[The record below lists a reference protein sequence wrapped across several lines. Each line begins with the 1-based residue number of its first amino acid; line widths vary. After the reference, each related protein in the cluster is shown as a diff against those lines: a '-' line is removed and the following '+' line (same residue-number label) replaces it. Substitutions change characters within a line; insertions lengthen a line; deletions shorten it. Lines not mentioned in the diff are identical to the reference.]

1 MTHRH
6 DATPAGTPPGAGLR
20 THGYQPEIDGLRALA
35 VLPVIFY
42 HAGFGFPGGYV
53 GVDVFFVISGY
64 LITRL
69 ILAELDAGGFRLLNF
84 WERRVRRLFPALAV
98 VVLVTLAAGYFL
110 LLPADYDSLAESA
123 LAQVLLVSNIHFW
136 REIDYFAGP
145 AELKPLLHTWSLAVE
160 EQFYLIFPFLLAA
173 CAKFNRW
180 PLKNLLG
187 GLFGVSLLLSIW
199 GSYANPAATFY
210 LLPTRAWELL
220 AGAGLSIMPAVANL
234 HRRRMEWLGW
244 LGLACV
250 LTSVFCYGADTRF
263 PGASA
268 LLPCLGACLIIHSNR
283 GQITRVGRLLAWKP
297 VVFIGMISYSL
308 YLWHW
313 PLLALL
319 RYSFGGN
326 LSLETRVLAVASS
339 LLAASLTW
347 KFVETPFRRRSWG
360 SMRRVFVSAGAVT
373 VLVMGTALAIRAAGG
388 WPSRFSG
395 NVIRLVTGNEIP
407 KRFRGEGTIPLGV
420 APTQPRE
427 PSFLLWGDSHA
438 QAIGE
443 LIDRLAI
450 ERGVSGYIAMKKAA
464 TPVVGTWRPNK
475 GRSAVAW
482 NQSVVDFVREK
493 KIKHVILASRW
504 SINIDGRP
512 DGSTASLIVDES
524 TPEASPAASQEVF
537 RRGLLRT
544 IAGLTDAGC
553 RVWIMGQVPQ
563 QPDDV
568 PMLLARSAH
577 FQWHG
582 QVVGTSLVQ
591 HRENQRNV
599 ARILAGMEGVRIL
612 EPARYCFDEQGRSL
626 ITGDG
631 RSYYFDDNHL
641 SAFGAERLLRSM
653 FEPVF
658 SEIERDSHSTAGSI
672 KPTE

>member
-1 MTHRH
+1 
-6 DATPAGTPPGAGLR
+6 
-20 THGYQPEIDGLRALA
+20 LA

-313 PLLALL
+313 PLLAML
-319 RYSFGGN
+319 RYGFGGN
-326 LSLETRVLAVASS
+326 LSLEMRVLAVASS

-360 SMRRVFVSAGAVT
+360 SMQRVFVSAGAVT

-482 NQSVVDFVREK
+482 NQSVVEFVREK

-641 SAFGAERLLRSM
+641 SAFGAERLLRAM

>member
-1 MTHRH
+1 MTQRH
-6 DATPAGTPPGAGLR
+6 DANPAGRPPAAGLR

-42 HAGFGFPGGYV
+42 HAGFGFHGGYV

-69 ILAELDAGGFRLLNF
+69 ILTELDAGRFRLLNF
-84 WERRVRRLFPALAV
+84 WERRIRRLFPALAV
-98 VVLVTLAAGYFL
+98 VVLATLAAGCFI
-110 LLPADYDSLAESA
+110 LLPEDYDSLAESA
-123 LAQVLLVSNIHFW
+123 LAQALLVSNIHFW
-136 REIDYFAGP
+136 REVDYFAGP

-180 PLKNLLG
+180 PLGKVLG
-187 GLFGVSLLLSIW
+187 VLFGVSLLLSIW
-199 GSYANPAATFY
+199 GSYSNPAATFY

-220 AGAGLSIMPAVANL
+220 AGAGLSVMPAVANL
-234 HRRRMEWLGW
+234 RRRRMEWLGW

-250 LTSVFCYGADTRF
+250 LTAVFCYGVDTRF

-283 GQITRVGRLLAWKP
+283 GEVTRVGRLLSWKP

-313 PLLALL
+313 PLLAML
-319 RYSFGGN
+319 RYGFGEN
-326 LSLETRVLAVASS
+326 LSLGMRVLAVVTS
-339 LLAASLTW
+339 LLAASLSW

-360 SMRRVFVSAGAVT
+360 SMRRVFISAGAVT
-373 VLVMGTALAIRAAGG
+373 VLVMGTALTIRGAGG
-388 WPSRFSG
+388 FPSRFSG

-407 KRFRGEGTIPLGV
+407 KRFRGEGTIPLGA
-420 APTQPRE
+420 APTEHRE

-443 LIDRLAI
+443 LIDRLAN

-464 TPVVGTWRPNK
+464 TPVLGTWRPNK
-475 GRSAVAW
+475 GRSAVEW

-493 KIKHVILASRW
+493 KINHVILASRW

-512 DGSTASLIVDES
+512 DGSTASLIVDET
-524 TPEASPAASQEVF
+524 TPTASPAASQEVF
-537 RRGLLRT
+537 RRGLRRT
-544 IAGLTDAGC
+544 IADLTDAGC

-568 PMLLARSAH
+568 PRLLARSAL
-577 FQWHG
+577 FQWDE
-582 QVVGTSLVQ
+582 QVVGASLVQ

-599 ARILAGMEGVRIL
+599 DRILAGMEGVRIL
-612 EPARYCFDEQGRSL
+612 EPARYCFDQQGRSL

-641 SAFGAERLLRSM
+641 SSFGAERLLRSM

-658 SEIERDSHSTAGSI
+658 SEIERDSRSTAGPIERS
-672 KPTE
+672 K